1 MRRSIGIVTLIVL
14 IVVLFGCE
22 LFNPGTLFSY
32 LGFIQPNLD
41 DILTIE
47 GGGGDD
53 TDPLVTVYDNMIIA
67 RLGDKIYVID
77 EDTFTIDEEY
87 DFYFDVGED
96 SEEQLKI
103 AESAS
108 GEVFTYLS
116 NDDDKYILDDDDNVV
131 RKLRVNATGA
141 SDIGGEYYAYF
152 SYEGSDM
159 VGLSLYN
166 DETER
171 EEVQFFSVGSDFIQ
185 AVVPL
190 KDNTRVMGM
199 EYADGTFYIIAAPT
213 VSGDNVEEP
222 LEIRLGAF
230 PADEV
235 NEWNDNDNWDWDKIE
250 VLDLC
255 RFDRDEDGRSYP
267 EFYTSITEQGILL
280 YDLPSAIGEP
290 NVVVLSLDGDIQAQY
305 YGPTG
310 YNAAGCISANGNFY
324 YFMADTGLYK
334 YTIE

>member
-1 MRRSIGIVTLIVL
+1 MRRSIVIITLIVL
-14 IVVLFGCE
+14 IVVFSGCD

-32 LGFIQPNLD
+32 LGLIQPNLD

-47 GGGGDD
+47 GGGDDD
-53 TDPLVTVYDNMIIA
+53 TDPLITAYDNMIIA
-67 RLGDKIYVID
+67 RLGDKIYVI
-77 EDTFTIDEEY
+77 EESTFIVDEEY
-87 DFYFDVGED
+87 DFYFNVGYD
-96 SEEQLKI
+96 SDEQLKI

-141 SDIGGEYYAYF
+141 SDVWGDYYAYF
-152 SYEGSDM
+152 SYEGSDI

-185 AVVPL
+185 AVAPL

-199 EYADGTFYIIAAPT
+199 ELADDTFYIVTAPT
-213 VSGDNVEEP
+213 VSDDNVEEP

-230 PADEV
+230 PVGKVDEWHD
-235 NEWNDNDNWDWDKIE
+235 NEDWDWDKIE
-250 VLDLC
+250 ILDLC
-255 RFDRDEDGRSYP
+255 RFESSDEGRSYP

-310 YNAAGCISANGNFY
+310 HSAAGCISVNSNFY
-324 YFMADTGLYK
+324 YFIADTGLYK